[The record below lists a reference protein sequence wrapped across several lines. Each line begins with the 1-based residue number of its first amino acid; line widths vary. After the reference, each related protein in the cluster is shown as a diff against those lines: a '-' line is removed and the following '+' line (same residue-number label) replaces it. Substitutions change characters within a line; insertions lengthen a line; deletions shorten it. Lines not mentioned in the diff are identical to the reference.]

1 MFLSELLKRDHS
13 VSIHHQNIK
22 FLASEMFKGLSP
34 QGISPQI
41 VKEIFRFRDAVPC
54 QLRKQTDFLIT
65 SVHSVSGGT
74 ESIKLLGPK
83 IWGFLP
89 HQIKQLD
96 SLKEFKKAIKQ

>member
-1 MFLSELLKRDHS
+1 MFLSELLERDHS

-22 FLASEMFKGLSP
+22 FLASEMFKGFK
-34 QGISPQI
+34 GISPQI
-41 VKEIFRFRDAVPC
+41 VKETSQFRDAVPC
-54 QLRKQTDFLIT
+54 QLRKQTDFLIA

-96 SLKEFKKAIKQ
+96 SLKEFTKAIKQ